1 MIIIINTLIVI
12 VTWTHYQL
20 GGVYI
25 LPGKYGRLAF
35 LNKKKRKKDTK
46 SLSAG
51 VIGENRIYQWRMTL
65 VDKTPS
71 LVGVDK
77 DLKKI
82 TLKVAPF
89 IPMKGQKVKTVDG
102 TEFVLDDPY
111 KPRIAL
117 VASSENLSTW
127 LQR

>member
-1 MIIIINTLIVI
+1 
-12 VTWTHYQL
+12 
-20 GGVYI
+20 
-25 LPGKYGRLAF
+25 
-35 LNKKKRKKDTK
+35 
-46 SLSAG
+46 
-51 VIGENRIYQWRMTL
+51 MTL